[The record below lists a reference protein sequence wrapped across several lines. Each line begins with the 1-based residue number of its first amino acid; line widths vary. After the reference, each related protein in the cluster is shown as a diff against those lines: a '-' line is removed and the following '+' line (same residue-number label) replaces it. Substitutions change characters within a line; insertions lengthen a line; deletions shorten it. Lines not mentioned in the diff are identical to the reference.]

1 MMSLKTI
8 YETIADS
15 EVKEKGIL
23 RQYRFGDIVQV
34 KGDPAFK
41 IERGGK
47 LSVF

>member
-1 MMSLKTI
+1 MSLKTI

-23 RQYRFGDIVQV
+23 RRYKFGEIVQV
-34 KGDPAFK
+34 QGEPAFK